1 MHVTFA
7 SETNIKDRSL
17 DMLFLGKGHMDTR
30 TSACTVNR
38 ECGNTDKVVHINL
51 VTQGLRVADKYVSS
65 SDRRAA
71 THITHQ
77 NKSGERA

>member
-17 DMLFLGKGHMDTR
+17 DMLFLGKDHMDTR
-30 TSACTVNR
+30 TSACTVKR
-38 ECGNTDKVVHINL
+38 ECGNTDRVVHINL
-51 VTQGLRVADKYVSS
+51 VTQGLSVADKYVSS
-65 SDRRAA
+65 SDRREA